1 MGACYTPQGDTPVP
15 IGANFLSEECK
26 ITTVAPVAT
35 GTTTITSAAFDMTGF
50 DGALFIIRLGTPAT
64 NNNIRVKQC
73 DTSGGTYADLAGTKV
88 GDHATDTPLI
98 VDVKRP
104 LEQFLKY
111 EVTRGTTTTIDT
123 TVVIQYRARNRGVTQ
138 PSGTQI
144 ERWHAPAEGT
154 A

>member
-1 MGACYTPQGDTPVP
+1 MP
-15 IGANFLSEECK
+15 IGNNYLSEEAK

-35 GTTTITSAAFDMTGF
+35 GTTTIDGAALDMAGY
-50 DGALFIIRLGTPAT
+50 DGALFIVRLGSPAT
-64 NNNIRVKQC
+64 NNNIRIRQC
-73 DTSGGTYADLAGTKV
+73 DTTGGTYADLAGTLV
-88 GDHATDTPLI
+88 GNHATENPLI

-111 EVTRGTTTTIDT
+111 QVTRGTTSTIDIVT
-123 TVVIQYRARNRGVTQ
+123 IIQYRSRSRPTSQ

-144 ERWHAPAEGT
+144 EKYSSPAEGT